1 MAFFLADKLSEY
13 SWNLKDIP
21 TNPSIFEE
29 LKLKDQIKHYDQD
42 LRDLSKVKS
51 IISNEKPDFIFHLA
65 AQPLVLES
73 YINPVDT
80 ISSNVMGTTNVLI
93 FKNFRK

>member
-1 MAFFLADKLSEY
+1 M
-13 SWNLKDIP
+13 
-21 TNPSIFEE
+21 
-29 LKLKDQIKHYDQD
+29 KLKDQIKHYDQD

-80 ISSNVMGTTNVLI
+80 ISSNVMGTTNVLE